1 MPFERPSLSELQE
14 RIRADIRARLP
25 GAQPELRRSLLGV
38 LADIEAGGIHG
49 LYGYL
54 DWLARQLFPDTAE
67 SDYLQRWARI
77 WRVPE
82 AEVTAATGDVTFTG
96 NNDVVIPQDTRLQA
110 NDGAEYLTDAAVT
123 IAAGTATVAV
133 TATETGEDGNQDAGT
148 ELQLV
153 SSLSGVEGTATV
165 GAAGLTGGTDPETE
179 ERLRERLLARIQRPP
194 HGGSED
200 DYIQWALEG
209 HPDVTRAWVYPN
221 ELESGS
227 VTTRIMTDEAT
238 ADGTPTTTVVDAVL
252 AYIESVRPVAA
263 VPYVVAPVAVPL
275 DLQITIVPDTQTVRD
290 RIELAVRDYLRREA
304 EPGATIYLSQL
315 NGIIY
320 IAAGESRHTLVSPV
334 ADVTHLTNEI
344 ATPGVITWTV

>member
-25 GAQPELRRSLLGV
+25 GAQPELRRSLLGL

-49 LYGYL
+49 VYGYL
-54 DWLARQLFPDTAE
+54 DFLAKQLFPDTAE
-67 SDYLQRWARI
+67 SDYLQRWVRI
-77 WRVPE
+77 WRIPAVDP
-82 AEVTAATGDVTFTG
+82 TAATGDVTFAG
-96 NNDVVIPQDTRLQA
+96 NDDVVIPQDTRLQA
-110 NDGAEYLTDAAVT
+110 KSGAEYLTDEAVT
-123 IAAGTATVAV
+123 IVGGTATISV

-148 ELQLV
+148 ELELV
-153 SSLSGVEGTATV
+153 SSPSGVEGTATV
-165 GAAGLTGGTDPETE
+165 GAEGLTGGTDPETE

-194 HGGSED
+194 HGGSKD

-221 ELESGS
+221 EMENGS

-238 ADGTPTTTVVDAVL
+238 ADGTPTTEVVDAVL
-252 AYIESVRPVAA
+252 AYIESVRPVAS

-290 RIELAVRDYLRREA
+290 RIELAVRDFLRREA
-304 EPGATIYLSQL
+304 EPGSTIYLSQL
-315 NGIIY
+315 SGIIY
-320 IAAGESRHTLVSPV
+320 VAAGESLHTLISPV
-334 ADVTHLTNEI
+334 ADVTHVTNEI
-344 ATPGVITWTV
+344 ATPGVFTWTA

>member
-25 GAQPELRRSLLGV
+25 DAQPELRRSLLGI

-54 DWLARQLFPDTAE
+54 DFLAKQLFPDTAE

-77 WRVPE
+77 WRVPP
-82 AEVTAATGDVTFTG
+82 VDPTAATGDATFAG
-96 NNDVVIPQDTRLQA
+96 NDDVVIPKDTRLQA
-110 NDGAEYLTDAAVT
+110 NSGAEYLTDDAVT
-123 IAAGTATVAV
+123 IVDGTATVSV
-133 TATETGEDGNQDAGT
+133 TATETGEDGNQDADT
-148 ELQLV
+148 ELELV
-153 SSLSGVEGTATV
+153 SSLSGVEGTAIV
-165 GAAGLTGGTDPETE
+165 GSEGLTGGTDPETE

-194 HGGSED
+194 HGGSRD
-200 DYIQWALEG
+200 DYIQWSLEG

-221 ELESGS
+221 ELENGS

-238 ADGTPTTTVVDAVL
+238 ADGTPTTEVVDAVL
-252 AYIESVRPVAA
+252 EYIESVRPVAS

-275 DLQITIVPDTQTVRD
+275 DLEITIVPDTQTVRD
-290 RIELAVRDYLRREA
+290 RIELAVRDYLRRET
-304 EPGATIYLSQL
+304 EPGSTIYLSQL

-320 IAAGESRHTLVSPV
+320 VAAGESRHTLVSPV
-334 ADVTHLTNEI
+334 ADVTHETNEI
-344 ATPGVITWTV
+344 ATPGVFTWTA